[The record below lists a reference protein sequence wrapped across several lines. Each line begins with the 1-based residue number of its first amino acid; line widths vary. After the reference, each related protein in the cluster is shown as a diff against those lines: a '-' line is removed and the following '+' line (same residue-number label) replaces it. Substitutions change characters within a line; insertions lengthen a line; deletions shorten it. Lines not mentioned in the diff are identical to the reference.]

1 MSDTSGT
8 NGDRLDDRVRALVER
23 VPGEERAGVEA
34 ASDRLAAFLS
44 ILLEKNAAMNLVSA
58 RSADPEVLVETHLF
72 DALLGLALLP
82 RPRGCAVRLLDLGS
96 GGGFPAI
103 PLLIVRPDLVGTLVE
118 SSRKKAAYLDEALD
132 RLALTARVVNARFPD
147 SFPMDGAR
155 RYDVLTTRAV
165 GSAGK
170 LVRTARPFF
179 APGARALLWTT
190 RPLMDEAARASRA
203 RKHVFHPAPEAD
215 LRGIL
220 SLECF
225 T

>member
-1 MSDTSGT
+1 MSGVH
-8 NGDRLDDRVRALVER
+8 GAGLGDRVRALAAGF
-23 VPGEERAGVEA
+23 PGEERALVVA

-44 ILLEKNAAMNLVSA
+44 ILLEMNAEMNLVSA
-58 RSADPEVLVETHLF
+58 RSADPQVLVEMHLF

-82 RPRGCAVRLLDLGS
+82 RPREKAIRLLDLGS

-103 PLLIVRPDLVGTLVE
+103 PLLITRPDLAGTLVE
-118 SSRKKAAYLDEALD
+118 SSRKKAAYLDDALV
-132 RLALTARVVNARFPD
+132 RLALTARVLNARFPD
-147 SFPMDGAR
+147 SFPMGGAE

-165 GSAGK
+165 RSAGK
-170 LVRTARPFF
+170 LVRTARSVL

-190 RPLMDEAARASRA
+190 RPLAAEAVGASRA
-203 RKHVFHPAPEAD
+203 KKHAFSPAPGAD

>member
-1 MSDTSGT
+1 MIESGVTSG
-8 NGDRLDDRVRALVER
+8 GRLDDLVRALAGR
-23 VPGEERAGVEA
+23 VPAEERAGVEA
-34 ASDRLAAFLS
+34 ATDRLSAFLS
-44 ILLEKNAAMNLVSA
+44 ILLEKNEAMNLVSA

-82 RPRGCAVRLLDLGS
+82 RPQSGAVRLLDLGS

-103 PLLIVRPDLVGTLVE
+103 PLLIVRPDLAGTFVE
-118 SSRKKAAYLDEALD
+118 SSRKKAAYLDEALG
-132 RLALTARVVNARFPD
+132 RLALTARAVNARFPD
-147 SFPMDGAR
+147 SFPVDGAS

-170 LVRTARPFF
+170 LVRSARPFL

-190 RPLMDEAARASRA
+190 RPLADEAAQASRA
-203 RKHVFHPAPEAD
+203 KKHAFHPAPGAG

>member
-1 MSDTSGT
+1 MRAISGMSGA
-8 NGDRLDDRVRALVER
+8 RLDDQVRALVAR
-23 VPGEERAGVEA
+23 VPPEERARVEA
-34 ASDRLAAFLS
+34 ATDRLAAFLS
-44 ILLEKNAAMNLVSA
+44 ILLERNEEMNLVSA
-58 RSADPEVLVETHLF
+58 RSADPEILVETHLL

-82 RPRGCAVRLLDLGS
+82 GPQGRAVQLLDLGA

-118 SSRKKAAYLDEALD
+118 SSRKKAAYLDETLN
-132 RLALTARVVNARFPD
+132 RLALTARTVNARFPE
-147 SFPMDGAR
+147 SFPLDGAP

-165 GSAGK
+165 GSAGQ
-170 LVRTARPFF
+170 LVRAARPFL

-190 RPLMDEAARASRA
+190 RPLADAAVRASRA
-203 RKHVFHPAPEAD
+203 KRHAFHAAPGAD
-215 LRGIL
+215 VRGIL

>member
-1 MSDTSGT
+1 MSGLTGA
-8 NGDRLDDRVRALVER
+8 RLDDRVRAAILR
-23 VPGEERAGVEA
+23 VPEEERAAVANA
-34 ASDRLAAFLS
+34 ADRLAEFLS
-44 ILLEKNAAMNLVSA
+44 ILLEKNEAMNLVSA
-58 RSADPEVLVETHLF
+58 RSADPGVLVETHLL

-82 RPRGCAVRLLDLGS
+82 RPHGGVVRLLDLGS

-132 RLALTARVVNARFPD
+132 RLALTARAVNARFPD
-147 SFPMDGAR
+147 SFPMNGPR

-170 LVRTARPFF
+170 LVNAARPIL
-179 APGARALLWTT
+179 APGALALLWTT
-190 RPLMDEAARASRA
+190 RPLSDEARKASRA
-203 RKHVFHPAPEAD
+203 KKHAFHPAPGAD

-220 SLECF
+220 ALECF